1 MYLQDI
7 ESQKSKNSESKL
19 RAAASRGLRNALY
32 RMKGELSK
40 ALLLNVIQGWR
51 QGSDAT
57 RRAADIAAS
66 EAQKATNTA
75 LRSAKEKAEVYYLD
89 IILLSNATPECKAAE
104 NALKGRM
111 VRDFSLE
118 QSRVN
123 ASVSEAAFI

>member
-57 RRAADIAAS
+57 RRAADIAAR
-66 EAQKATNTA
+66 EDARAA
-75 LRSAKEKAEVYYLD
+75 LFIA
-89 IILLSNATPECKAAE
+89 
-104 NALKGRM
+104 KGRA
-111 VRDFSLE
+111 VTRVKLHVCVAKKPTRLYGHFS
-118 QSRVN
+118 
-123 ASVSEAAFI
+123 